1 MIWAVD
7 QDDDGFNALQGLT
20 NKNVDSVIPESDL
33 MGEFDI
39 SRCYITECGGEC
51 PRQSGLKEMV
61 CHTSHIFPLC
71 QPFYLPSLTW

>member
-7 QDDDGFNALQGLT
+7 QDDDGFNALQALT
-20 NKNVDSVIPESDL
+20 NKNIDSVIPESDV

-39 SRCYITECGGEC
+39 SQCFYTACGGEC

-61 CHTSHIFPLC
+61 CNIINLSQFIHLNNTINID
-71 QPFYLPSLTW
+71 